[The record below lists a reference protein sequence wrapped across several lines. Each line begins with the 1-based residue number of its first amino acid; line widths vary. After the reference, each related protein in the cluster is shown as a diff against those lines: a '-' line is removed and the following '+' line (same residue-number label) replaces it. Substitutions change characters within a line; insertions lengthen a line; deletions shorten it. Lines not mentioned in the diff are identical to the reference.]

1 MIPNAHELLSSPG
14 VLIAASRDPDP
25 KLAFLTVPRGG
36 REALVVKVPTTP
48 AAARAVENEA
58 RLLVELRRMQL
69 GDLAPK
75 LPRYVGTVEVAGL
88 RALVATRLPATPMSV
103 NYHRWLHTAIP
114 RRVRR
119 DFAMAGAFL
128 AALQDRTGGPREPL
142 IWPRSVIDGVQGR
155 WDGDDLLPRALA
167 VLEGAGERLERH
179 VLPRVAV
186 HGDYWFGN
194 LLASGE
200 SVAGVVDW
208 EAGELDGCP
217 LADLARFAL
226 SYSLY
231 LDRHTRVGSTV
242 RGHRGLRREGF
253 GAGVRYALC
262 GSTWYGRVVRD
273 FLAGGLRRLGL
284 PPSLWYDVAVMG
296 LGDIAQSANDDEFGW
311 GHLEILATLPV
322 HPRRQ

>member
-1 MIPNAHELLSSPG
+1 MIPNSDHLLSSPG
-14 VLIAASRDPDP
+14 VLIAASRDPDA
-25 KLAFLTVPRGG
+25 KLTFLTTPGRG

-58 RLLVELRRMQL
+58 RLLVGLRRLQL

-75 LPRYVGTVEVAGL
+75 LPRYVGTVEVDGL

-103 NYHRWLHTAIP
+103 SYHRWLHTAVP

-128 AALQDRTGGPREPL
+128 AALQDRTSGPPEAL
-142 IWPRSVIDGVQGR
+142 VWPSRVIEGVQGR
-155 WDGDDLLPRALA
+155 WDGHASLPRAIS
-167 VLEGAGERLERH
+167 VLEGARQRLEAHR
-179 VLPRVAV
+179 LPQVAV

-200 SVAGVVDW
+200 SVTGVVDW
-208 EAGELDGCP
+208 EAGQLDGCP

-231 LDRHTRVGSTV
+231 LDRHTRVGSAV
-242 RGHRGLRREGF
+242 RGHRGLRRDGF

-262 GSTWYGRVVRD
+262 GSTWYARVVRD
-273 FLAGGLRRLGL
+273 YLTCGLRRLGL
-284 PPSLWYDVAVMG
+284 PASLWYDVAVIG
-296 LGDIAQSANDDEFGW
+296 LGDIAQSANEDEFGK
-311 GHLEILATLPV
+311 GHLELLASLPA
-322 HPRRQ
+322 HARRQ

>member
-1 MIPNAHELLSSPG
+1 MIPNAHQLLSSPG
-14 VLIAASRDPDP
+14 VMIAASRDPDA
-25 KLAFLTVPRGG
+25 KLAFLTAPHRG

-58 RLLVELRRMQL
+58 RLLVELRRQQL

-75 LPRYVGTVEVAGL
+75 LPRYVGTVEVDGL

-103 NYHRWLHTAIP
+103 SYHRWLHTAIP

-128 AALQDRTGGPREPL
+128 AALQDRTSGPVEAL
-142 IWPRSVIDGVQGR
+142 VWPGTVIDGVQGR
-155 WDGDDLLPRALA
+155 WDGDASLPRALS
-167 VLEGAGERLERH
+167 VLEGARERLEKYR
-179 VLPRVAV
+179 LPRVAV

-200 SVAGVVDW
+200 CVTGVVDW

-253 GAGVRYALC
+253 GPGVRYGLC
-262 GSTWYGRVVRD
+262 GSSWYSRVVRD

-284 PPSLWYDVAVMG
+284 PGSLWYDVAIIG
-296 LGDIAQSANDDEFGW
+296 LGDIARSANDDEFGR
-311 GHLEILATLPV
+311 GHLEILAGLPAR
-322 HPRRQ
+322 PRRQ

>member
-1 MIPNAHELLSSPG
+1 M
-14 VLIAASRDPDP
+14 R
-25 KLAFLTVPRGG
+25 
-36 REALVVKVPTTP
+36 
-48 AAARAVENEA
+48 
-58 RLLVELRRMQL
+58 
-69 GDLAPK
+69 
-75 LPRYVGTVEVAGL
+75 
-88 RALVATRLPATPMSV
+88 
-103 NYHRWLHTAIP
+103 
-114 RRVRR
+114 
-119 DFAMAGAFL
+119 FL

-142 IWPRSVIDGVQGR
+142 VWPQRVIDGVQGR
-155 WDGDDLLPRALA
+155 WDGDDRAA
-167 VLEGAGERLERH
+167 ARRSPCSQGARERLERH
-179 VLPRVAV
+179 ALPRVAV

-217 LADLARFAL
+217 LTDLARFAL

-253 GAGVRYALC
+253 GPGVRYALC
-262 GSTWYGRVVRD
+262 GSTWYARVVRD

-284 PPSLWYDVAVMG
+284 PASLWYDVAVMG
-296 LGDIAQSANDDEFGW
+296 LGDIAQSANDDDFGR
-311 GHLEILATLPV
+311 GHLEILASLPV

>member
-1 MIPNAHELLSSPG
+1 MIPNTHQLLSSPG
-14 VLIAASRDPDP
+14 VMIAASRDPDA
-25 KLAFLTVPRGG
+25 KISFLTVPQRG

-75 LPRYVGTVEVAGL
+75 LPRYVGTVEVGGL

-103 NYHRWLHTAIP
+103 SYHRWLHTATP

-128 AALQDRTGGPREPL
+128 AALQDRTSGPPDTL
-142 IWPRSVIDGVQGR
+142 VWPRQVVDGVQGR
-155 WDGDDLLPRALA
+155 WDGHDSLPRALSL
-167 VLEGAGERLERH
+167 LEGARERLENHR
-179 VLPRVAV
+179 LPRVAV

-200 SVAGVVDW
+200 CVAGVVDW
-208 EAGELDGCP
+208 EAGELNGCP

-231 LDRHTRVGSTV
+231 LDRHTRVGSAV

-253 GAGVRYALC
+253 GPGVRYALC
-262 GSTWYGRVVRD
+262 GSTWYARVVRD
-273 FLAGGLRRLGL
+273 FLVGGLRRLGV
-284 PPSLWYDVAVMG
+284 PGSLWYDAAVIG
-296 LGDIAQSANDDEFGW
+296 LGDIAQSANDDEFGR
-311 GHLEILATLPV
+311 GHLEILASLPTR
-322 HPRRQ
+322 PRRQ